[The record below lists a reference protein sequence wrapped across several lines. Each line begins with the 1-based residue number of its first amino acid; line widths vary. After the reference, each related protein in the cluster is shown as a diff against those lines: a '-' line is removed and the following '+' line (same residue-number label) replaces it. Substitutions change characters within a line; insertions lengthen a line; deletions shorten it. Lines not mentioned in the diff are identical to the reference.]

1 MTASRELTELVVLT
15 PVECAS
21 HLAKACVGRIGFM
34 HAGQPEIL
42 PVNFASDREGTVVFR
57 AAAHSILSEV
67 VGQPVVFEVDGL
79 DESRRCGW
87 SVCVHGVGHELTEDH
102 HPMAEQLRKLDVISW
117 APGQR
122 DRWFVVIPTSLT
134 GRRIPV
140 SIASEEGW
148 FPGIPAG

>member
-1 MTASRELTELVVLT
+1 MRSSEVLTDLVVLT
-15 PVECAS
+15 PLECAS
-21 HLAKACVGRIGFM
+21 YLGKACVGRIGFV
-34 HAGQPEIL
+34 HGGRPEIL
-42 PVNFASDREGTVVFR
+42 PVNYAADREGTVVFR
-57 AAAHSILSEV
+57 STTRSILGAV

-79 DESRRCGW
+79 DESRRSGW
-87 SVCVHGVGHELTEDH
+87 SVCVHGVGHELTDDH

-122 DRWFVVIPTSLT
+122 DRWFAVIPSSLT

-140 SIASEEGW
+140 SVSSEEGW